1 MGNCYDAVFFLY
13 RHRRRLAPEP
23 AAWVRRDWPRHH
35 TEPRTPRALER
46 RVRSCGPR
54 GAERA
59 GAGAAVDDG
68 GGRVQARYVYFYSL
82 RMGN

>member
-1 MGNCYDAVFFLY
+1 VFFLY

-23 AAWVRRDWPRHH
+23 AAWVRRDRPRHH
-35 TEPRTPRALER
+35 TEPRTPGALER
-46 RVRSCGPR
+46 RVRPCGPR
-54 GAERA
+54 GAEFA

-68 GGRVQARYVYFYSL
+68 GGGIKARYVSFNSL